1 MASLNRAE
9 LIGNLGADP
18 ETRFLPSGDQVT
30 NIRLATTDR
39 YKDRATG
46 EIREST
52 EWHRVVF
59 FGRLAGVAAQYLT
72 KGVEIY
78 VEGRL
83 KTRKWSDKGVERYA
97 TEITADRL
105 LMFGGRKPP
114 TRGQVA
120 NQTDDEDIDLDSPPF

>member
-72 KGVEIY
+72 KGAEIY

-105 LMFGGRKPP
+105 LMFGGRKPL